1 MKESSN
7 PKAISAMSK
16 VHPHHYYPGQCNDDQ
31 WAKVEIDVCGLSKR
45 RRGQVP
51 SLQFLQLV
59 LYPDT
64 PTFYITPAASN
75 WKEFL
80 QTVIF

>member
-7 PKAISAMSK
+7 PKAISAMST
-16 VHPHHYYPGQCNDDQ
+16 VHYYPGQCNDDQ

-59 LYPDT
+59 LYPDPP